1 MSALNSSPLYAG
13 AAAVTGKA
21 AVLVPQADS
30 MGAIG
35 VIRSL
40 GQHGYIVH
48 AASSKA
54 GALGCQSAFASAS
67 YQCPPYD
74 DSNYLPWLRD
84 IIRTKQIAAIIP
96 SEGFLLAIRHCFAEF
111 SPLMAI
117 PADAELVYGCL
128 SKVWVFD
135 KFLQSNDDR
144 LRQHISRTAVLN
156 QPAELD
162 SVDFS
167 QWRLPFFVKGD
178 GFYAKHGDQAL
189 VRKVR
194 SVAEARQAVL
204 EAFADFDKVLL
215 QDCSSGVKATVNL
228 LMQDG
233 KILAES
239 MAVAS
244 HENPHSGGLTS
255 LRSSWWYQPMYEDA
269 VLRMRAL
276 NWNGPAMV
284 EYKWDAASQTFDFI
298 ELNSRYWAA
307 LNLDIHAGLHF
318 PVIQLQSFLQGQTP
332 DTAQRLTKIITVRHA
347 FPADFGYL
355 LSKLKDP
362 QVAPAAK
369 LKSAVGFLLYF
380 VHPGIKSDL
389 NYPGDRRLAWLN
401 TKAFLTELGQ
411 ACLKKL
417 S

>member
-1 MSALNSSPLYAG
+1 MQTSVKVPSHEAR
-13 AAAVTGKA
+13 AACAI
-21 AVLVPQADS
+21 LVPQADS

-40 GQHGYIVH
+40 GQHGYQVH

-54 GALGCQSAFASAS
+54 GALGCASAFASHS
-67 YQCPPYD
+67 YQCPAYED
-74 DSNYLPWLRD
+74 AGYLPWLRQLVAD
-84 IIRTKQIAAIIP
+84 ARIRAIVP

-128 SKVWVFD
+128 SKVYVFD
-135 KFLQSNDDR
+135 RFLSAADAR
-144 LRQHISRTAVLN
+144 LRAHISRTAILHD
-156 QPAELD
+156 PAELATLD
-162 SVDFS
+162 LSS
-167 QWRLPFFVKGD
+167 WRQPYFLKGD
-178 GFYAKHGDQAL
+178 GFYAKSGDQAL
-189 VRKVR
+189 VKKISDPATLPAAV
-194 SVAEARQAVL
+194 QA
-204 EAFADFDKVLL
+204 ASQDFHKLLL
-215 QDCSSGVKATVNL
+215 QDCSRGVKATVNL

-233 KILAES
+233 VILAES

-255 LRSSWWYQPMYEDA
+255 LRRSWWQQDMYEDA
-269 VLRMRAL
+269 VLRLKAL
-276 NWNGPAMV
+276 GWNGPAMV
-284 EYKWDAASQTFDFI
+284 EYKWDEATQTFDFI

-318 PVIQLQSFLQGQTP
+318 PLLQMDAFLFGYRP
-332 DTAQRLTKIITVRHA
+332 AAPLRLTSHIVVRHA

-362 QVAPAAK
+362 AVGTFAK
-369 LKSAVGFLLYF
+369 LKSLLGFFLYF
-380 VHPGIKSDL
+380 LHPGIKSDL
-389 NYPGDRRLAWLN
+389 SYPGDRRLAWLN
-401 TKAFLTELGQ
+401 TKAFLAELVQ
-411 ACLKKL
+411 SCRKKL